1 MKLAFWKQWKK
12 AEGATSQGHAKAGP
26 KIRVLM
32 VDDETAFTRMTQ
44 RHLEAAGGFEV
55 ETVSQARAAVGAAR
69 AFKPDVILLD
79 VMMPDGDGGEVAASL
94 GEQKDLCNIPIMFLT
109 AAIKG
114 NEVGKKGAGYIGGRM
129 YIAKPVEPNI
139 LIALLQEHALAS

>member
-1 MKLAFWKQWKK
+1 MKLAFWKQWNRDEVE
-12 AEGATSQGHAKAGP
+12 AMQAKTGR

-32 VDDETAFTRMTQ
+32 VDDETAFTRMTR

-55 ETVSQARAAVGAAR
+55 EAVSQARAAVGAAR

-79 VMMPDGDGGEVAASL
+79 VMMPDGDGGEVAAEL
-94 GEQKDLCNIPIMFLT
+94 AAQPDLKHIPVMFLT

-114 NEVGKKGAGYIGGRM
+114 NEVGKKGAGFIGGRL
-129 YIAKPVEPNI
+129 YIAKPVEPDT
-139 LIALLQEHALAS
+139 LIGLLQENALAS